1 VHHFVSWE
9 RATVGEKADRIEDFI
24 RGGIASG
31 DLPAGGKIPS
41 ERHLAESLD
50 ASRTT
55 VRLVL
60 ARLSAA
66 GVIRPVHGSG
76 YFVCGDD

>member
-1 VHHFVSWE
+1 M
-9 RATVGEKADRIEDFI
+9 GEKADRIEDFI

-31 DLPAGGKIPS
+31 DLPPGGKIPS
-41 ERHLAESLD
+41 ERHLSEALD

-76 YFVCGDD
+76 YFVCGDESE